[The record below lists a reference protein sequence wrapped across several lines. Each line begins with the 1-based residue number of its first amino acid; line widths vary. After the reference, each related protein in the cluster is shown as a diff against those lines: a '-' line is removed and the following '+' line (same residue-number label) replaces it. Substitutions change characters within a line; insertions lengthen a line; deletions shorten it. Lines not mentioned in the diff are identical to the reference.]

1 MQPRAFYCCTKM
13 CENSKSMKTTAD
25 APKMHQNVWKFKTF
39 FLQWN
44 DSRCC
49 QDASKCVK
57 IQNLFL
63 QRKLQQML
71 PRRQGSQ
78 QRQRHLVRFRSHF
91 SCQGISI
98 FHPFSIFSPFFLH
111 FFTLFPFVHTILS
124 AFSFHSF
131 TFSQSSQPAGK
142 EQFSW
147 SKLRQPILSKRN
159 NPQWNRWRIQQ
170 NWKYNSKFFMK

>member
-25 APKMHQNVWKFKTF
+25 APKMHQNVQKFKTF
-39 FLQWN
+39 
-44 DSRCC
+44 
-49 QDASKCVK
+49 
-57 IQNLFL
+57 FL

-111 FFTLFPFVHTILS
+111 FFTLFPFVHAILS

-159 NPQWNRWRIQQ
+159 NPQ
-170 NWKYNSKFFMK
+170 